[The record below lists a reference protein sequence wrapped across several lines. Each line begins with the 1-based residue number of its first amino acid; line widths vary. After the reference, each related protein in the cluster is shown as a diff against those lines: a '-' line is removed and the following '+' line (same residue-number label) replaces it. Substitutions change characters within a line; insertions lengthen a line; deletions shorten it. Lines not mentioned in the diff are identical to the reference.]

1 MKEEITRNV
10 DATDEENAREVGP
23 LMTAGHAN
31 CRQILRVREGEER
44 RLWDEEKI
52 KESRIKKN
60 KTKG

>member
-31 CRQILRVREGEER
+31 CRQILRVREGEEG
-44 RLWDEEKI
+44 DYGM
-52 KESRIKKN
+52 KKRS
-60 KTKG
+60 KKAE